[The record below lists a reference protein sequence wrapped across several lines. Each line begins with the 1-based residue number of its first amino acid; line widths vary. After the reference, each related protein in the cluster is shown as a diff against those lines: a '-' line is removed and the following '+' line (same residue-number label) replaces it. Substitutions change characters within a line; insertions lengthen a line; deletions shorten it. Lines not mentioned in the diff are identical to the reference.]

1 MIMKK
6 IYIQPETI
14 VVNLH
19 TEGMIAASIGFG
31 SGKVGAGSALTNKKE
46 SSIWG
51 SEEENEKSGGLW

>member
-1 MIMKK
+1 MKK
-6 IYIQPETI
+6 TYIQPETI

-31 SGKVGAGSALTNKKE
+31 RSDNKVDASSALTNKKE

-51 SEEENEKSGGLW
+51 TDEEETESFWR

>member
-1 MIMKK
+1 MKK

-31 SGKVGAGSALTNKKE
+31 DGPVNAGDALTNNKE

-51 SEEENEKSGGLW
+51 TDEENTEKGGIW

>member
-1 MIMKK
+1 MKK

-14 VVNLH
+14 VVNFR
-19 TEGMIAASIGFG
+19 TEGMIAASIARGTG
-31 SGKVGAGSALTNKKE
+31 TVNASEALTNKKE

>member
-31 SGKVGAGSALTNKKE
+31 TGTVGADKALTNKKE

-51 SEEENEKSGGLW
+51 TDEENTEKGGIW